1 MDALQEQTPQTQVD
15 WEESEEQSIQADQ
28 EDAQQIEKVD
38 EEEPVE
44 ETKHDNK
51 SNSEKKKTA
60 HSSKSK
66 TGFVHGLA
74 AGLGI
79 GCIAAFAMM
88 WTAVFFTPRLSPGI
102 TYESMLSVFIYPLIY
117 LLGLGLVTLTIGI
130 IGEYY
135 AGKIRG

>member
-1 MDALQEQTPQTQVD
+1 MDTVQEETPQAQED
-15 WEESEEQSIQADQ
+15 WEESDEKNVQADQ
-28 EDAQQIEKVD
+28 EDAQQIEDVG

-44 ETKHDNK
+44 ETKQDNRNK
-51 SNSEKKKTA
+51 NERKKAA
-60 HSSKSK
+60 HSAKSK
-66 TGFVHGLA
+66 TGFVHGLS

-88 WTAVFFTPRLSPGI
+88 WIAVFFTPRLSSGI

>member
-1 MDALQEQTPQTQVD
+1 MDTMQEQTPQAQED
-15 WEESEEQSIQADQ
+15 WEESDEQNIQADQ
-28 EDAQQIEKVD
+28 EDTQQIENVD

-44 ETKHDNK
+44 ETKQDTRSKN
-51 SNSEKKKTA
+51 ERKKTT

-66 TGFVHGLA
+66 TGFVHGLS

-88 WTAVFFTPRLSPGI
+88 WIAVYFTPRLSSGI

-135 AGKIRG
+135 AGKIRA